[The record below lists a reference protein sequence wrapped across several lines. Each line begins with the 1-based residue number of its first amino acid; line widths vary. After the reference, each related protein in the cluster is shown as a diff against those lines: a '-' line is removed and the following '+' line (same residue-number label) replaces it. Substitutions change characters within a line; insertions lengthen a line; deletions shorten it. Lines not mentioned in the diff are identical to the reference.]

1 MCGRD
6 DPLYFTLPVS
16 AALGFK
22 IFCNAALRAKMRTM
36 PTAELCDPNQAFVHC
51 MLENGFTVLSLE
63 NENLSREKKNQNSC
77 DYLLCWLSVHLFA
90 LREFA
95 LQKYWFALNLPSIK
109 IKATSIQ
116 WCKMKIAVL
125 MKPI

>member
-6 DPLYFTLPVS
+6 DPFYYTLPIS

-22 IFCNAALRAKMRTM
+22 IFCNAALRAKSL
-36 PTAELCDPNQAFVHC
+36 PTPELCDPNQAFVHY

-63 NENLSREKKNQNSC
+63 NENRSREKKNQNSC
-77 DYLLCWLSVHLFA
+77 DYLLCWLFVHLFA

-95 LQKYWFALNLPSIK
+95 LQKY
-109 IKATSIQ
+109 
-116 WCKMKIAVL
+116 
-125 MKPI
+125 